1 MTQGTV
7 ARILAVTMVAAA
19 ALACGP
25 RKTPEQ
31 RLETMRQAHEIV
43 PLGANT
49 VHDSTGE
56 PSLIVDLQVTNHGA
70 DKLNHLTV
78 MVRVRGADGA
88 EKAARRVTLDL
99 SSIRPGVGTQIAATL
114 PGVALTDDDEVT
126 VELESGLPADVLH
139 TLPEW
144 ADVSGPG

>member
-1 MTQGTV
+1 MAQGTV
-7 ARILAVTMVAAA
+7 ARILVVTLVVAT

-49 VHDSTGE
+49 VHDPNGE

-78 MVRVRGADGA
+78 MVRVRGAKGA
-88 EKAARRVTLDL
+88 EKAARRITLDL
-99 SSIRPGVGTQIAATL
+99 SKIRPGVGTQIAATL
-114 PGVALTDDDEVT
+114 PGVALTEEDEVT

-139 TLPEW
+139 TFPEW
-144 ADVSGPG
+144 AEVSGSG